1 MKEQIIKS
9 TKRPEKIV
17 VVNQEG
23 KVVREKSYQD
33 GKLNGPINLYWD
45 DGRPRLTGKFENNIR
60 IGDWTH
66 FDPEGNI
73 ILEEIF

>member
-9 TKRPEKIV
+9 TKSPEKIV

-23 KVVREKSYQD
+23 KVVREKSYHD

-45 DGRPRLTGKFENNIR
+45 DGKPRLTGKFENNTR
-60 IGDWTH
+60 IGNWTH
-66 FDPEGNI
+66 FDPEGKI